1 MPSYPESEYCTFL
14 SADGRRCRT
23 LKMPTRDVCLE
34 HFKHDGQF
42 NEDEAAIAELL
53 HRSHHLDTPRGV
65 SRALGSLFRLTAQGK
80 LPPRR
85 SAQLAY
91 IGHLMLYG
99 LSCDRKLQGQARANQ
114 KRLAA
119 TDSPSAP
126 APATALAAVPA
137 DDQPIALPPLAV
149 AAGSNGNGSSGN
161 GSGGA

>member
-14 SADGRRCRT
+14 FADGRRCRT
-23 LKMPTRDVCLE
+23 LKMPTRQVCLE

-42 NEDEAAIAELL
+42 NEDEVAIAELL

-65 SRALGSLFRLTAQGK
+65 TRALGSLFRLTAQGK

-99 LSCDRKLQGQARANQ
+99 LACDQ
-114 KRLAA
+114 KASAAAKRHERLAA
-119 TDSPSAP
+119 AP
-126 APATALAAVPA
+126 PPAAQRGATCDALPA
-137 DDQPIALPPLAV
+137 DEVLALPPLPV
-149 AAGSNGNGSSGN
+149 AAGSNGHGPGGN
-161 GSGGA
+161 GSRS